1 MVEACGVV
9 RACSPRAPIFKGKV
23 VARAVELYLS
33 GVKPGLI
40 RWTDLQNTL
49 AKEFPEELAQ
59 GKDIP
64 SEETVREW
72 AKKYPDAP
80 ERLRNLRVQQKEPA
94 GDILSSSSN
103 IWSRRP
109 YQALP
114 AGSLSNTNSGTHVLF
129 NQLAALMIFAW
140 TVRFVRDC
148 LQS

>member
-1 MVEACGVV
+1 M
-9 RACSPRAPIFKGKV
+9 
-23 VARAVELYLS
+23 
-33 GVKPGLI
+33 KPGLI

-49 AKEFPEELAQ
+49 AEEFPEEFPEELAQ

-64 SEETVREW
+64 SEETIREW

-80 ERLRNLRVQQKEPA
+80 ERLRNLRVQQREPA

-103 IWSRRP
+103 IWSQRP
-109 YQALP
+109 SHALP
-114 AGSLSNTNSGTHVLF
+114 AGSLANTNSGTHVLF

-148 LQS
+148 FQS